1 MLDCS
6 DVVLQIVDARN
17 GMYIC
22 MYVQYASIYTVFEIN
37 IRIHRDNC
45 ICACLSIAIMIMNHF
60 IKCVYL

>member
-22 MYVQYASIYTVFEIN
+22 IYVSIYRVFEIN
-37 IRIHRDNC
+37 IHNY

-60 IKCVYL
+60 I